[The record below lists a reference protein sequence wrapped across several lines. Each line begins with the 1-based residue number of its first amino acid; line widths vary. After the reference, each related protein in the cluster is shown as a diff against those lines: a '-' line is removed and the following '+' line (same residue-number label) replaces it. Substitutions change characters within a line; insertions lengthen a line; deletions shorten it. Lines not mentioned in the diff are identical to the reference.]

1 MKLDKISNQFES
13 MMHDLPAGKMK
24 HLEVEGKEI
33 AIANINEN
41 YYAFDDR
48 CGHMCAP
55 LSMGVINENVVTC
68 AFHGAQ
74 FDCITGKKVKAATL
88 TTPPTEGLP
97 DALKKLMEHN
107 YKKAQMIKT
116 YEQKT
121 YAVAVDGD
129 RIKISLQDNEV
140 Q

>member
-24 HLEVEGKEI
+24 HMEVQGKEI
-33 AIANINEN
+33 AIANINGN
-41 YYAFDDR
+41 YYTFDDR
-48 CGHMCAP
+48 CSHMCAP

-88 TTPPTEGLP
+88 TAPPTEGLP
-97 DALKKLMEHN
+97 DALKKLME
-107 YKKAQMIKT
+107 
-116 YEQKT
+116 
-121 YAVAVDGD
+121 
-129 RIKISLQDNEV
+129 
-140 Q
+140 

>member
-33 AIANINEN
+33 AVANINGN
-41 YYAFDDR
+41 YYAFEDR

-55 LSMGVINENVVTC
+55 LSMGVINGNVVTC

-74 FDCITGKKVKAATL
+74 FDCITGKKVKDATL
-88 TTPPTEGLP
+88 LAPRMDGLP
-97 DALKKLMEHN
+97 DALKKLTERNH
-107 YKKAQMIKT
+107 KIAQMIKT
-116 YEQKT
+116 YDQKT
-121 YAVAVDGD
+121 YAIAVDGD